1 MEKERLRSAAFDEM
15 LRMIC
20 EEEPPRPSLRLSSSQ
35 ALPSISAQRQI
46 EPAKLKKL
54 VSGELDWIVMR
65 SLEKDRGRR
74 YQTASALADD
84 IEHYLTD
91 QPVAASP
98 PSKVYQIQKF
108 VRRNRSNVVAGIV
121 VVTA

>member
-1 MEKERLRSAAFDEM
+1 MKA
-15 LRMIC
+15 
-20 EEEPPRPSLRLSSSQ
+20 
-35 ALPSISAQRQI
+35 
-46 EPAKLKKL
+46 
-54 VSGELDWIVMR
+54 
-65 SLEKDRGRR
+65 LEKDRGRR
-74 YQTASALADD
+74 YETASGLADD

-121 VVTA
+121 VVTVLIAGLVLASVGLVQARRQARIAKAEADKARRRPSVTY